1 MKKVIT
7 MVLTSLLLVACSAED
22 EAPDIDGLYVY
33 DDTHNAYYVRIEARK
48 ATAIIIEDETG
59 QYILEGIRTKGS
71 YPDYIYTADEFDDF
85 SARFHFYEGGA
96 NAILNGS
103 IFLKQSDSTFS
114 LAIFFHNI
122 SANFQQVINQSN

>member
-1 MKKVIT
+1 
-7 MVLTSLLLVACSAED
+7 MVLASLLLVACSAED

-33 DDTHNAYYVRIEARK
+33 DNTQHAYYVRIEARK

-71 YPDYIYTADEFDDF
+71 YPNYTYTADEFDDF

-96 NAILNGS
+96 NAILDGS
-103 IFLKQSDSTFS
+103 IFLKQSDSTYS

>member
-1 MKKVIT
+1 

-22 EAPDIDGLYVY
+22 EVPDIDGLYVY
-33 DDTHNAYYVRIEARK
+33 DNTQHAFYVRIEARK

-59 QYILEGIRTKGS
+59 QYILEGLRTKGS

-96 NAILNGS
+96 NAILDGS
-103 IFLKQSDSTFS
+103 IFLKQSNSTFC
-114 LAIFFHNI
+114 LAIFFHGI